1 MTHGGNGQLTMKVL
15 GIIFGVLILIGGWVW
30 GSLNYAAVHRID
42 TVEQKVEKHDTRLN
56 NHDTSLAVIE
66 TQLKE
71 INKKLD
77 KLLDQH

>member
-1 MTHGGNGQLTMKVL
+1 MIHSGNNQLTMKVL
-15 GIIFGVLILIGGWVW
+15 GIIFAVLILIGGWVW

-42 TVEQKVEKHDTRLN
+42 TVELKVDKHETRLGE
-56 NHDTSLAVIE
+56 HDTSLAVIE

-77 KLLDQH
+77 KLLGQR

>member
-1 MTHGGNGQLTMKVL
+1 MTHGGNSQLTMKVL
-15 GIIFGVLILIGGWVW
+15 GIIFGVLMLVGGWVW

-42 TVEQKVEKHDTRLN
+42 AVEQKVEKHGIRLS

-66 TQLKE
+66 TQLEE

-77 KLLDQH
+77 KLLDRN